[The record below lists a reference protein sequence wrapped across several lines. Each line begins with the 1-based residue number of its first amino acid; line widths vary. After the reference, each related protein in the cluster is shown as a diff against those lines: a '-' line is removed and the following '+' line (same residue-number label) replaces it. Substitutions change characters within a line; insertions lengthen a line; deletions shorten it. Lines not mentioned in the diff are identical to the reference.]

1 MDVPD
6 VEYIV
11 PPPGFE
17 DDLTAS
23 PESQKSQT
31 VFKKHRVLPHPGN
44 GNGSGAGSGT
54 PDSRRS
60 SSGGQRYVHYEN
72 TPMPMHNC
80 LRTSLAHTWQATIH
94 SGINGAG

>member
-31 VFKKHRVLPHPGN
+31 MFKKHRVLPHPGN
-44 GNGSGAGSGT
+44 GSGSVSGT
-54 PDSRRS
+54 LDSPRT
-60 SSGGQRYVHYEN
+60 SSGGHRYV
-72 TPMPMHNC
+72 
-80 LRTSLAHTWQATIH
+80 L
-94 SGINGAG
+94 

>member
-11 PPPGFE
+11 PPPGYE

-31 VFKKHRVLPHPGN
+31 MFKKHRVLPHPE
-44 GNGSGAGSGT
+44 NGSGSQSGT
-54 PDSRRS
+54 PGSRRT
-60 SSGGQRYVHYEN
+60 SSGGQRYVLYYEN
-72 TPMPMHNC
+72 KTPLPSC
-80 LRTSLAHTWQATIH
+80 LTV
-94 SGINGAG
+94 